1 MRRIGR
7 WGGAFALVLSLCVTG
22 GAQSASTA
30 GPSSVPNPLNTIDRT
45 GVLSTY
51 GKTGP
56 IDPTSAFFQS
66 LGSNGR
72 SCATCHQPADAF
84 SVTPSHLRERF
95 EKTEGTDPVFRPVDG
110 ANCPSADVSSSQARK
125 QAYSLLLNKGLIR
138 ISLPVPAGANFVIT
152 GIQDPYNCSQTTA
165 DLPAMHRRPLPA
177 TNLDFLSMIMW
188 DGRETVA
195 GAVPGK
201 SIDLIRSLR
210 NQAADALVVHA
221 QATGPPNEQQ
231 LSDIVAFEESL
242 YSAQVYDDAA
252 HRLVANGALGGP
264 VDLSTQKFYIGIN
277 DAFGDDPN
285 GAPFNPE
292 VFTLYNSWGSLTNQP
307 NRQAVLMGQ
316 SLFNNL
322 PIAITG
328 VAGLNDLVK
337 QPVVNGTCSTCHDTP
352 NVGNHSFFF
361 SLRVGTTD
369 SPAVSALDISG
380 LPVYTVQCANGHTV
394 ELTDPGRALV
404 SGRCS
409 DLGKVK
415 VPILRGLAGRAP
427 YFHNG
432 SAATLD
438 KVVEFYN
445 QRFHLNLTD
454 EEKFDLVAF
463 LKTL

>member
-1 MRRIGR
+1 
-7 WGGAFALVLSLCVTG
+7 
-22 GAQSASTA
+22 
-30 GPSSVPNPLNTIDRT
+30 
-45 GVLSTY
+45 
-51 GKTGP
+51 
-56 IDPTSAFFQS
+56 
-66 LGSNGR
+66 
-72 SCATCHQPADAF
+72 
-84 SVTPSHLRERF
+84 
-95 EKTEGTDPVFRPVDG
+95 
-110 ANCPSADVSSSQARK
+110 
-125 QAYSLLLNKGLIR
+125 
-138 ISLPVPAGANFVIT
+138 
-152 GIQDPYNCSQTTA
+152 
-165 DLPAMHRRPLPA
+165 
-177 TNLDFLSMIMW
+177 
-188 DGRETVA
+188 
-195 GAVPGK
+195 
-201 SIDLIRSLR
+201 
-210 NQAADALVVHA
+210 
-221 QATGPPNEQQ
+221 
-231 LSDIVAFEESL
+231 
-242 YSAQVYDDAA
+242 
-252 HRLVANGALGGP
+252 VANGALGGP